1 MIVGNVGT
9 VVGNVGVYRIIN
21 IFINKKKFFRS
32 SELRKN
38 FFFFFFSLFK
48 PPSRDLLG
56 VGGVLTL

>member
-38 FFFFFFSLFK
+38 FFFFFFFAF
-48 PPSRDLLG
+48 
-56 VGGVLTL
+56 